1 MPSTAARV
9 RITTSLAL
17 QLSTAVLQ
25 DSCIFCMSLSS
36 KGNGEVVRTTI
47 SETFESLILELFFS
61 VFLEYNIGFDPLF
74 TQAEASLAISI
85 TLFNHDITHFTSN
98 VGFLPISKYIC
109 PKFAL

>member
-1 MPSTAARV
+1 
-9 RITTSLAL
+9 
-17 QLSTAVLQ
+17 
-25 DSCIFCMSLSS
+25 MSLSS
-36 KGNGEVVRTTI
+36 KGNGDVVRTII
-47 SETFESLILELFFS
+47 SETCESLILELFFS
-61 VFLEYNIGFDPLF
+61 AFLEYNIGFDPLF

>member
-61 VFLEYNIGFDPLF
+61 AFLEYNIGFDPLF
-74 TQAEASLAISI
+74 TLAISI